1 MAERGDRR
9 PRGRARWAYLS
20 RRIGQVARSR
30 GDILAV
36 IAAGG
41 AIGSLARWG
50 LTVAIPHPAGTF
62 PWATFV
68 ANVTGC
74 LLLGV
79 LMVFVIEVLPPSR
92 YLRPFLGVG
101 VLGGYT
107 TFSTYMLDART
118 LLVAGRA
125 GLAGQYV
132 VGSLAAGLVAVWVGV
147 TTARLARRL
156 MTRRGVRR
164 RRSGSSTS
172 ASSSPSSHSSR
183 SSHSSTQA
191 ARSTTR
197 SQR

>member
-1 MAERGDRR
+1 MAERGDLG

-20 RRIGQVARSR
+20 RRIGRVARSR
-30 GDILAV
+30 GDVLAV

-50 LTVAIPHPAGTF
+50 LTLLVPHPAGAF
-62 PWATFV
+62 PWATFI
-68 ANVTGC
+68 ANTSGC

-79 LMVFVIEVLPPSR
+79 LMVFVLEVLPPSR

-118 LLVAGRA
+118 LLVAGRV

-132 VGSLAAGLVAVWVGV
+132 LGSLAAGLVAVWVGAA
-147 TTARLARRL
+147 TARLTIRL
-156 MTRRGVRR
+156 VT
-164 RRSGSSTS
+164 T
-172 ASSSPSSHSSR
+172 
-183 SSHSSTQA
+183 
-191 ARSTTR
+191 TTR
-197 SQR
+197 SHG